1 MAVPADTA
9 VTAPVVEF
17 MVATPVLSDVH
28 VPPAFPLDDNVV
40 DPLEQIA
47 VVPLIV
53 PAFGAAV
60 TVTTLCPVALAQPP
74 EPVTV

>member
-1 MAVPADTA
+1 MAVPADAA
-9 VTAPVVEF
+9 VTAPVVEL
-17 MVATPVLSDVH
+17 MVATDALSEVH
-28 VPPAFPLDDNVV
+28 VPPVPVVLNVV
-40 DPLEQIA
+40 EPLEHIA

-74 EPVTV
+74 VPVTV